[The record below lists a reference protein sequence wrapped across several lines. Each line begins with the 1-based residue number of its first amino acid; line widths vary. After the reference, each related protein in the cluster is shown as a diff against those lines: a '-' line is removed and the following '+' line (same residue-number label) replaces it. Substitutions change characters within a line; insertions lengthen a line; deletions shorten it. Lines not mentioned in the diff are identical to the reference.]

1 MKHQNGKRGRFLFSE
16 NGKRGRFLFSENRKR
31 GRFLFFENGKRGRFL
46 FSDFLRGGWLTVGQ
60 NVPSGDAV
68 ACGHLSTHNL
78 GEKGEN
84 KEPLPL
90 ITELQWFTFFYLPS
104 GRDYFFLRLP

>member
-16 NGKRGRFLFSENRKR
+16 NGKRGRFLFSENR
-31 GRFLFFENGKRGRFL
+31 KRGRFL

>member
-1 MKHQNGKRGRFLFSE
+1 MLLINALLAAYEMALASISRTKISVLFQENQAGAQAALFMKDHLEGSLA
-16 NGKRGRFLFSENRKR
+16 
-31 GRFLFFENGKRGRFL
+31 
-46 FSDFLRGGWLTVGQ
+46 VGQ

-68 ACGHLSTHNL
+68 ACGHLPTHNL
-78 GEKGEN
+78 GQKGGN
-84 KEPLPL
+84 KEPLRL

>member
-1 MKHQNGKRGRFLFSE
+1 MKHQNGKRGRFLFSD
-16 NGKRGRFLFSENRKR
+16 
-31 GRFLFFENGKRGRFL
+31 FFC
-46 FSDFLRGGWLTVGQ
+46 
-60 NVPSGDAV
+60 GDAV
-68 ACGHLSTHNL
+68 ACGHLLTHNL
-78 GEKGEN
+78 GQKGGN